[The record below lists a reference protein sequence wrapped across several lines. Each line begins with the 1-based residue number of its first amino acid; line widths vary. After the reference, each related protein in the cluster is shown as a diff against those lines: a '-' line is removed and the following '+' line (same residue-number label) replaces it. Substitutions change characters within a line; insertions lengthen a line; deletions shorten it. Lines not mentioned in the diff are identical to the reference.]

1 MSKTPRNDANDE
13 NELMR
18 SEFES
23 IIEGLSLDESSP
35 TTFLDDLDR
44 LDNAERFIAP
54 IPPRQNLRSTF
65 MSAKKAFAR
74 WFNRGDHDDDG
85 AHV

>member
-1 MSKTPRNDANDE
+1 
-13 NELMR
+13 MR

-23 IIEGLSLDESSP
+23 IVEGLSLDESSP